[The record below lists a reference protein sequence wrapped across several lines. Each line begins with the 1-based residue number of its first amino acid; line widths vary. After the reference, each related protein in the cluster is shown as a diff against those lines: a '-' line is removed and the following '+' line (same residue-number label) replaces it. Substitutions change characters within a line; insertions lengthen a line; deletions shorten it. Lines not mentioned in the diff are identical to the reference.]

1 MQIYLLQNGQQIG
14 PFSVE
19 VILGMLS
26 TRYIAPTDQG
36 WHEGLAGWQSLNT
49 FLPSPPP
56 QPPMPVVSPMRTNQM
71 NVNRLN
77 VAGLTPYYQEEFQKI
92 YDSGESYQGKWN
104 WAAFWFGPLWAISKG
119 ASHSAL
125 AGFLAAFTI
134 IGGVI
139 FWFIYGSRGNYIY
152 YTLYVKKQQ
161 LWA

>member
-14 PFSVE
+14 PFTVE

-36 WHEGLAGWQSLNT
+36 WHEGLAGWQPLNT

-56 QPPMPVVSPMRTNQM
+56 QPPMPVPVPAMSYGRTGQQM

-77 VAGLTPYYQEEFQKI
+77 VAGLTPYYQEEFQRI
-92 YDSGESYQGKWN
+92 YDSRESYQGKWN
-104 WAAFWFGPLWAISKG
+104 WAAFCFGPFWAISKG
-119 ASHSAL
+119 TFHFALIGCLVPIISA
-125 AGFLAAFTI
+125 
-134 IGGVI
+134 
-139 FWFIYGSRGNYIY
+139 FIYGSRGNYIY
-152 YTLYVKKQQ
+152 YTLHVKRQH